1 MNKNEAKQII
11 ETCFENQYC
20 EENFKKFIVNLLK
33 NDFEVK
39 DQNFQG
45 VYIKQAFQ
53 DHIKSYKR
61 LFKYESKDKFKDTID
76 VLVVNLK
83 NSQTLQKSRSLQRNF
98 IANYLEGRSKDAVL
112 VAFYSDEN
120 LDDWKFSF
128 ISRKLNIEDG
138 EVKSSFTS
146 PKRMSFLVGKNE
158 KSHTAKKQFLPILE
172 DDNLQLN
179 LKNLEEAFSTEK
191 VTDEFFEKYKE
202 LFLKGKESL
211 DSIIENDEKIK
222 ADFAIKEIS
231 CVDFVKKTLGQM
243 AFLYFLQKK
252 GWFGVLEN
260 QDWGSGDKN
269 FLRQIFNNKK
279 PNQNFFNDVLEPLFY
294 EALAQDRGNASIYG
308 RLNCRMPF
316 LNGGLFEPING
327 YLWETTNIILPDD
340 LFSNQAKTKDGDIG
354 DGILDIFD
362 RYNFTVNENE
372 PLEKEVAV
380 DPEMLGKVFENLLEI
395 KDRKSKGAFYTPR
408 EIVHYMCQESLIN
421 YLKSQINKDDKQA
434 INHKDLEFFI
444 KKGDEIIE
452 NDQKVILAGKETET
466 YKFKLPSK
474 IRDNIEKIDELL
486 AGIKVCDPA
495 VGSGAFPLGMLNEIV
510 KARQVLNQYLPL
522 QKQNSIYQLKLHAIS
537 NSIYGV
543 DIDSGAVEIAKLRL
557 WLALVVEE
565 KTPSPLPNLEHKI
578 MQGNSLLS
586 EFEGIK
592 LFDDEILENKE
603 EIAQNIAKIQERL
616 KNLDSQII
624 FEGSKQLQ
632 KSKNQSLIKLQE
644 ERQKQQKTL
653 DRIQNTKEISNNPNS
668 LFDNLDQ
675 KQHLAKTAKN
685 LQEKIKQFIFENQR
699 SKKENLKKEIDDLKW
714 QLIEAAL
721 QDQNKTE
728 KLAEVKKLRHKNI
741 RPFFIW
747 KLEFCD
753 VFSQKKGFDVVIVNP
768 PYVGENG
775 NKEIFRAIA
784 KGNLGKF
791 YQGKM
796 DLFYFFFHL
805 ALDIGNKNCINAFIT
820 TNYYVT
826 ALGAKKLRLDLK
838 ERSIIKNLINF
849 NELRI
854 FKSALGQHNLIT
866 IFSKNSFL
874 EQNLN
879 ISANVISTKRAG
891 NADEKILN
899 KIMMGEDE
907 ETQYL
912 TLDQNKLYDGDES
925 YLRIGGIGNNENV
938 IDKILEKIAIGG
950 EFLGKI
956 CNVNQGVVSGCDY
969 VSKKNIEKLEDKTAI
984 KKDDGIFVF
993 DLNNKRDLDIIKSFS
1008 ENEKKLLRPFFKN
1021 SDISRY
1027 CSQSK
1032 PSKYLLYY
1040 KTKLDEKSYPN
1051 IANHLRKFYGILNSR
1066 LIAYNENYHWT
1077 ALHRAREEK
1086 IFLNKKLV
1094 VPYRSIVNTFAIN
1107 DQEWF
1112 CRSDCYVITDKTN
1125 ECDLKFVLALL
1136 NSKLYF
1142 QWLYNR
1148 GKRKGETLELF
1159 QTPLSEI
1166 PIKIISPQAQ
1176 RPFIN
1181 LVDEILAITLSENYN
1196 QKNPP
1201 QDLAF
1206 RQKQLEAKIDEMV
1219 FDLYDLN
1226 HEERDFIYK
1235 F

>member
-11 ETCFENQYC
+11 ETCFEKQYN

-39 DQNFQG
+39 DQIFQG
-45 VYIKQAFQ
+45 IYIKQAFQ

-76 VLVVNLK
+76 VLAVNLK

-98 IANYLEGRSKDAVL
+98 IANYLETRSKDAVL

-260 QDWGSGDKN
+260 ETWGSGDKN

-279 PNQNFFNDVLEPLFY
+279 PNQNFFNDILEPLFY
-294 EALAQDRGNASIYG
+294 EALAQDRGNASIYE

-327 YLWETTNIILPDD
+327 YLWKEINIILPDD
-340 LFSNQAKTKDGDIG
+340 LFSNQNKTKDGDIG

-421 YLKSQINKDDKQA
+421 YLKSQINKDDKQV
-434 INHKDLEFFI
+434 INHQDLEFFI

-557 WLALVVEE
+557 WLSLVVEE

-603 EIAQNIAKIQERL
+603 EISQNIAKIQERL

-653 DRIQNTKEISNNPNS
+653 DRIQNTKENSDNSNS

-675 KQHLAKTAKN
+675 KQHLAKTTKN
-685 LQEKIKQFIFENQR
+685 LQEKIKQFIFENQH
-699 SKKENLKKEIDDLKW
+699 SKKENLKKEIDGLKW
-714 QLIEAAL
+714 QLIEASL
-721 QDQNKTE
+721 QDQNKPE
-728 KLAEVKKLRHKNI
+728 KLEEVKKLRHKNI

-753 VFSQKKGFDVVIVNP
+753 VFSQKK
-768 PYVGENG
+768 
-775 NKEIFRAIA
+775 
-784 KGNLGKF
+784 
-791 YQGKM
+791 
-796 DLFYFFFHL
+796 
-805 ALDIGNKNCINAFIT
+805 
-820 TNYYVT
+820 
-826 ALGAKKLRLDLK
+826 
-838 ERSIIKNLINF
+838 
-849 NELRI
+849 
-854 FKSALGQHNLIT
+854 
-866 IFSKNSFL
+866 
-874 EQNLN
+874 
-879 ISANVISTKRAG
+879 
-891 NADEKILN
+891 
-899 KIMMGEDE
+899 
-907 ETQYL
+907 
-912 TLDQNKLYDGDES
+912 
-925 YLRIGGIGNNENV
+925 
-938 IDKILEKIAIGG
+938 
-950 EFLGKI
+950 
-956 CNVNQGVVSGCDY
+956 
-969 VSKKNIEKLEDKTAI
+969 
-984 KKDDGIFVF
+984 
-993 DLNNKRDLDIIKSFS
+993 
-1008 ENEKKLLRPFFKN
+1008 
-1021 SDISRY
+1021 
-1027 CSQSK
+1027 
-1032 PSKYLLYY
+1032 
-1040 KTKLDEKSYPN
+1040 
-1051 IANHLRKFYGILNSR
+1051 
-1066 LIAYNENYHWT
+1066 
-1077 ALHRAREEK
+1077 
-1086 IFLNKKLV
+1086 
-1094 VPYRSIVNTFAIN
+1094 
-1107 DQEWF
+1107 
-1112 CRSDCYVITDKTN
+1112 
-1125 ECDLKFVLALL
+1125 VLPEVLML
-1136 NSKLYF
+1136 
-1142 QWLYNR
+1142 
-1148 GKRKGETLELF
+1148 
-1159 QTPLSEI
+1159 
-1166 PIKIISPQAQ
+1166 
-1176 RPFIN
+1176 
-1181 LVDEILAITLSENYN
+1181 
-1196 QKNPP
+1196 
-1201 QDLAF
+1201 
-1206 RQKQLEAKIDEMV
+1206 
-1219 FDLYDLN
+1219 
-1226 HEERDFIYK
+1226 
-1235 F
+1235 